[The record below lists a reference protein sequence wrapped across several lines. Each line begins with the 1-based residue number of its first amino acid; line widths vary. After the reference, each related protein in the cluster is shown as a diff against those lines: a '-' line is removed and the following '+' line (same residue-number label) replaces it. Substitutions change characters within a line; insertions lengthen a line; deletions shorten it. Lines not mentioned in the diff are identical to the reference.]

1 MEALVKITDNNGKK
15 AVSARELYEGLGYN
29 TAHWAKWYKKNIES
43 NQFAIENEDWAGF
56 ALSVNGNETKDFI
69 LSIDFA
75 KKLSM
80 LARTE
85 KGEQIRNYFI
95 EVERQ
100 SNSLVP
106 TSFKEALMLAVR
118 LEEEKEQLAL
128 EVAAQKPFVKA
139 FERVIDAATT
149 YTLDTVSD
157 ILNIGRTTLS
167 NHLKSAEW
175 AMQDSTKGT
184 ASTRYAELQ
193 GYAKTVF
200 ETIIIKGAEKPVKKI
215 VITKKGLDK
224 LVKLFNQN

>member
-1 MEALVKITDNNGKK
+1 MSKT
-15 AVSARELYEGLGYN
+15 S
-29 TAHWAKWYKKNIES
+29 ES
-43 NQFAIENEDWAGF
+43 GRP
-56 ALSVNGNETKDFI
+56 SKDFI

-95 EVERQ
+95 EVEKQ

-128 EVAAQKPFVKA
+128 AVAEQKPFVKA

-184 ASTRYAELQ
+184 SSTRYAELQ

-200 ETIIIKGAEKPVKKI
+200 ETVTVKGVERPVKKI